1 ETKKIKDG
9 QYLMRITLSDRPSNP
24 GQEKSA
30 VVLRSVV
37 IDNTPP
43 KISDLKITKS
53 GAGLSIRLTA
63 HDNLSCISD
72 SIYKI
77 DGSDGF
83 ALGSPTAALSDALT
97 ATLAADNVT
106 VSKGAKKVTIQVFDR
121 AGNSTKTTEN
131 LP

>member
-1 ETKKIKDG
+1 
-9 QYLMRITLSDRPSNP
+9 MRITLSDKPSNP
-24 GQEKSA
+24 GQEKTA
-30 VVLRSVV
+30 VVLRSIA

-43 KISDLKITKS
+43 KISDLKITKK

-63 HDNLSCISD
+63 HDNVSCISD
-72 SIYKI
+72 STYKI

-83 ALGSPTAALSDALT
+83 ALGSSSGTLSDSLT

-106 VSKGAKKVTIQVFDR
+106 PAKGAKRITIQVFDR